1 MKNITIFNMHCGVHY
16 YHAKIE
22 IKIQL
27 LYGEKLYYGRNE
39 LNDII

>member
-27 LYGEKLYYGRNE
+27 LYGEKKEKIYHE
-39 LNDII
+39 V